1 MGTKKELGAAI
12 KEKLGTLETSPD
24 AAVWS
29 SLKESLEKKK
39 KRRIVPFW
47 LFFGG
52 IAILILGFSM
62 GIGMGNF
69 MQSNNSSEN
78 SNTPNVKQE
87 EVTSEVEEYSVNS
100 KETDGNK
107 DVATQNDTNV
117 VVILNAEQA
126 ATYEENNKEK
136 TAKKEPLKQKAK
148 RSNNANNRATASNTG
163 IILIGA
169 PRTTSGLQPSQNN
182 LAINTTKTNADA
194 GSSMN
199 QINDSLIAK
208 TDLATNT
215 MVDNNATENKSI
227 TQEPAI
233 TETRETSVLTKRDS
247 LKEARKKNNLAKQE
261 ELAKRN
267 DSLKATGRFMSI
279 TAFTGIG
286 TGDLIQNQSS
296 LDGRLDFLET
306 NNTLTVHNGIRVNFN
321 TGSRFTLRAGVNHY
335 KMYTETTGINPNDVA
350 ISGLRFV
357 GYNEDAS
364 SINAFTGTSTNVS
377 LEQEFSYLEIP
388 LSVRYDLLEN
398 RTLLG
403 LVGGINYA
411 MLLDNKVT
419 LVNGAENLEI
429 GRTTSLIKS
438 SFSVHAGVGIRPRL
452 ARNFYLN
459 VEPLVYFHTTRYNV
473 RAIKPALDARL
484 LVGLEYVF

>member
-12 KEKLGTLETSPD
+12 KEKLGALETSPD
-24 AAVWS
+24 TAVWS
-29 SLKESLEKKK
+29 SLRESLEKKK

-47 LFFGG
+47 LYFGG
-52 IAILILGFSM
+52 IAVLILGFSM

-69 MQSNNSSEN
+69 MQSNEASEN
-78 SNTPNVKQE
+78 STAPKVKQQ
-87 EVTSEVEEYSVNS
+87 EVSTEPESYSTTT
-100 KETDGNK
+100 KHTDGTQNG
-107 DVATQNDTNV
+107 ATQNDN
-117 VVILNAEQA
+117 NAVAVENTEQSS
-126 ATYEENNKEK
+126 TYEQNSKDEI
-136 TAKKEPLKQKAK
+136 AKKEPLKQKAK
-148 RSNNANNRATASNTG
+148 RSNNAKNRTMASRAG
-163 IILIGA
+163 ILLIGA
-169 PRTTSGLQPSQNN
+169 PRTNSGLQPSQNN
-182 LAINTTKTNADA
+182 LAINAVKRNTEVGSPTIQLNDMSVTKTDA
-194 GSSMN
+194 
-199 QINDSLIAK
+199 
-208 TDLATNT
+208 ATNII
-215 MVDNNATENKSI
+215 VGDSASENILNA
-227 TQEPAI
+227 QELAV
-233 TETRETSVLTKRDS
+233 TETTETPILTRRDS
-247 LKEARKKNNLAKQE
+247 LKEARKKNNLARQE

-267 DSLKATGRFMSI
+267 DSLEAAKRLVSI
-279 TAFTGIG
+279 TAFTGLG

-306 NNTLTVHNGIRVNFN
+306 NNMLTVHNGIRVNFN
-321 TGSRFTLRAGVNHY
+321 TGNRFTLRAGVSHY
-335 KMYTETTGINPNDVA
+335 KMRSETAGINPNDVA

-357 GYNEDAS
+357 GYSEDAS

-398 RTLLG
+398 HTLLG

-419 LVNGAENLEI
+419 LVNGSENLEI